1 LNVNWFK
8 TTKMTQRKL
17 NILDKIGNW
26 LPGYNG
32 YVIREEKRNDD
43 KKLRDVI
50 ANNIATVENKIIH
63 LQQSLIKNNEIQLS
77 QEWEISRKALNT
89 IYSKIKNA
97 TYGESSFFSNEK
109 IGENEL
115 DEIHNI
121 DLELA
126 ERTDIINTIVAKHIE
141 EVMSP
146 VAIIQQIRSIDEL
159 LQKREQ
165 FMKNYK

>member
-1 LNVNWFK
+1 
-8 TTKMTQRKL
+8 MTQRKL